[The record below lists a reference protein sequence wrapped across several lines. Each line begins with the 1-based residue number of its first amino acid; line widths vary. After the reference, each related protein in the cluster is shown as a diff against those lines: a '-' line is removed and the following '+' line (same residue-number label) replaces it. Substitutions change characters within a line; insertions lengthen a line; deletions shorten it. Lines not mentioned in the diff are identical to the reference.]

1 MGGLGCSGEGGQE
14 VCVGSCSAL
23 ASGRKKSAGSRPQR
37 ITFLVFPGRLL
48 LLSPWEKPPK
58 LKFKSLGGQRAG
70 RFPGVRETRCPGQKC
85 YLERGP
91 RTPQRSRAAPT
102 LVGGQRLGD
111 PGARGQEAPEVGGG
125 AAPSVLARRPG
136 CGPPPSAGPAHQS
149 LLFLGDALTPWGS
162 P

>member
-1 MGGLGCSGEGGQE
+1 MGGLGCAGEGWQE
-14 VCVGSCSAL
+14 VCVGSGSAL
-23 ASGRKKSAGSRPQR
+23 ASGRKKSARSLPQH

-48 LLSPWEKPPK
+48 LRSPWEKPPK
-58 LKFKSLGGQRAG
+58 LQFKSLGGQRAG
-70 RFPGVRETRCPGQKC
+70 GLPAVRETRCPGQKC
-85 YLERGP
+85 YLERSP
-91 RTPQRSRAAPT
+91 RTPGRSRAAPT

-149 LLFLGDALTPWGS
+149 LLFLGDALTPRRS
-162 P
+162 C